1 MNFFQIH
8 VPMWQW
14 WLSQAIGAFALIFVF
29 LQFQA
34 KTKQGQLSI
43 NAFVNILLII
53 SSALILNFVIT
64 AIMAVAF
71 LKNIVFAKLAKKEQP
86 KAWHKH
92 TAFCIFVFL
101 KIVAVAFTWWLEPD
115 LWTWFNLAVLFT
127 AIYVTYMKAYKN
139 INWLKGGSF
148 LNNSVKLVNAAMFF
162 DISGLLK
169 SSMTLKSIIIFY
181 YRKRKANKE
190 QPESIDDS
198 E

>member
-1 MNFFQIH
+1 
-8 VPMWQW
+8 MWQW

-29 LQFQA
+29 LQYQA

-43 NAFVNILLII
+43 NAFVNVLLII

-64 AIMAVAF
+64 AIMTVSV
-71 LKNIVFAKLAKKEQP
+71 LKNIVFAKLSKQEQP

-92 TAFCIFVFL
+92 TAFYVFAFL
-101 KIVAVAFTWWLEPD
+101 NIVAVAVSWWLEPD
-115 LWTWFNLAVLFT
+115 LWTWFNFAILFT

-148 LNNSVKLVNAAMFF
+148 LNNSFKLVNAAMFL
-162 DISGLLK
+162 DITGFSK
-169 SSMTLKSIIIFY
+169 SSMTLISIIIFY
-181 YRKRKANKE
+181 LKKRKTKQE
-190 QPESIDDS
+190 QPQDVETEQAILLK